1 MKTIYIDVL
10 ILLNIYV
17 NFFLLKAT
25 AKFTHTALK
34 SVRCVISAGIGSLF
48 SLTILLP
55 HMGTLL
61 SLLLKL
67 AASVIITLAAFGGCR
82 GYFRMLFYF
91 YVMNFIFAGTV
102 LLFYNVFQPS
112 FIAFDNSYFY
122 IDFSLI
128 SLVVF
133 TAAAYI
139 IVRLVRYFTDKKAD
153 PPRGCRIEIC
163 YKGNTLTIEG
173 FADTG
178 NKLID
183 SFTGKPVIICPKSLF
198 GYRDDDLSDP
208 ITAYEVYGLRSIP
221 CSTVSGGGMIPV
233 ITPDSTTLL
242 SDEKVWGHPEVLI
255 GLAEGIDKGIFDPVI
270 LT

>member
-1 MKTIYIDVL
+1 MRESACGLSFANILSCRNIQVCGFGTNLPVEKML
-10 ILLNIYV
+10 IRD
-17 NFFLLKAT
+17 F
-25 AKFTHTALK
+25 
-34 SVRCVISAGIGSLF
+34 
-48 SLTILLP
+48 
-55 HMGTLL
+55 
-61 SLLLKL
+61 
-67 AASVIITLAAFGGCR
+67 
-82 GYFRMLFYF
+82 
-91 YVMNFIFAGTV
+91 
-102 LLFYNVFQPS
+102 FQP
-112 FIAFDNSYFY
+112 YY
-122 IDFSLI
+122 L
-128 SLVVF
+128 LVVF